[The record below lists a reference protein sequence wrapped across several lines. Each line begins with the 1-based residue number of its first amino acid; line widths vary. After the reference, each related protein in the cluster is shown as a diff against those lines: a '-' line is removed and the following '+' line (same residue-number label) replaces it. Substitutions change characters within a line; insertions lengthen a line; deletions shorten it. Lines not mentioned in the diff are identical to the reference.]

1 MIRQHLSIIVLACF
15 LSACV
20 STHTK
25 EMGQRNRQ
33 SIDDALTEAAAV
45 TIPDAEAA
53 SADILDEL
61 IPGSDISVPGLNADV
76 RPETA
81 FDISVSNAP
90 ARLFFMSLVRDTNIN
105 MVVHPSVE
113 GAISLD
119 LKNVTVSEVMQL
131 TREVYGYE
139 FKQNGTGYIVLPARL
154 QSRVFP
160 VNYLNVVR
168 NGESLMTVS
177 SGQIRDADG
186 DDDNDNDNDNG
197 NSNSGSDPNAL
208 KSSSVNTK
216 SVADFWTQLQATLTS
231 IVGGGEGRSIVVD
244 KHSGLVIVRAMPG
257 ELRDVEA
264 YLTDAQDSLQRQVIL
279 EAKVIEVDLNDS
291 FQSGVDWALIS
302 SSQEFA
308 VGNGSLAR
316 GVGRLLE
323 ADGTS
328 SPISSAASAAISS
341 GLDASNI
348 PFANLFAA
356 GSSTDNFASLITLL
370 STQGSVHVLS
380 SPRVSTVNNQKAVIK
395 VGSDEFFVTD
405 ISSDNQTTIAG
416 TTTSP
421 DITLTPFFSGIA
433 LDVTPQISGDGEVI
447 LHIHPSISEVT
458 DQTKTITL
466 GDDELR
472 LPLAF
477 STVRESDS
485 IVKALNGQVV
495 VIGGLMKNISSDD
508 QGGVPGV
515 DDVPVVGELFKRK
528 RKINR
533 RSELVIL
540 LRPIVVEKNRAWSKY
555 IQQSAERVQQ
565 MQAIPVVDE

>member
-45 TIPDAEAA
+45 TIPEAEVP

-61 IPGSDISVPGLNADV
+61 MPGSDISVPGLNADI

-160 VNYLNVVR
+160 VNYLNVIR

-177 SGQIRDADG
+177 SGQIRDDNG
-186 DDDNDNDNDNG
+186 DDDNDNGD
-197 NSNSGSDPNAL
+197 SNSETDPNAL

-216 SVADFWTQLQATLTS
+216 SVADFWTQLQGTLTS

-244 KHSGLVIVRAMPG
+244 RHSGLVIVRAMPG

-279 EAKVIEVDLNDS
+279 EAKVIEVELNDS
-291 FQSGVDWALIS
+291 FQSGVDWALIAS
-302 SSQEFA
+302 SEEFA
-308 VGNGSLAR
+308 VGNSSLAR
-316 GVGRLLE
+316 GAGRLLE
-323 ADGTS
+323 ADGAS
-328 SPISSAASAAISS
+328 SPISSAIAS
-341 GLDASNI
+341 GLDASGI

-356 GSSTDNFASLITLL
+356 GSSTDNFKSLITLL

-405 ISSDNQTTIAG
+405 ISSDNNTTIVG

-466 GDDELR
+466 GDEELS

-485 IVKALNGQVV
+485 IVRALNGQVV

-508 QGGVPGV
+508 QGSVPGV
-515 DDVPVVGELFKRK
+515 GDVAVVGELFKRK

-540 LRPIVVEKNRAWSKY
+540 LRPIVVEKNRTWSKY